1 MWYDASDSMR
11 RSKNTVIYLVARAA
25 VALAGLVPAGL
36 VRPWGAALGSLA
48 LLLAPRE
55 RERARRQLA
64 AAFSLPLHGRRVRI
78 LLRGVFSH
86 LGGGAI
92 ELCRLLRRPA
102 SRPRVE
108 LPSSSRAALDRSLS
122 RGRGAVF
129 VTGHIGNW
137 ELMAIALASLGYPI
151 STVAGESYDPRFTRL
166 LDRGRSSF
174 QVSSIFRGRPGTAA
188 RMLRALRANRILGFL
203 IDQDTRVEGVFAPFF
218 GREAHTPIGP
228 VAIARRT
235 GAPLLVGSIHRL
247 RDGSHRISIEEP
259 PLPDDD
265 AGAARVLNAELERRV
280 RLRPSQWVW
289 LHDRW
294 RTRPPNEDRAGE
306 GQRAA

>member
-1 MWYDASDSMR
+1 MR
-11 RSKNTVIYLVARAA
+11 RLKNTAIFLFARAA
-25 VALAGLVPAGL
+25 VALAGLVPATL
-36 VRPWGAALGSLA
+36 VRPCGAAVGSLA
-48 LLLAPRE
+48 LLLAPRQ
-55 RERARRQLA
+55 RKLARRQLA
-64 AAFSLPLHGRRVRI
+64 AAFSLQPHGRRARI
-78 LLRGVFSH
+78 LLHGVFSH
-86 LGGGAI
+86 LGTGAI

-102 SRPRVE
+102 APLRVE
-108 LPSSSRAALDRSLS
+108 LPSPSREALERALS

-137 ELMAIALASLGYPI
+137 ELMAISLARLGYPI
-151 STVAGESYDPRFTRL
+151 STVARESYDPRFTRL

-174 QVSSIFRGRPGTAA
+174 GVSSIFRGRPGAAA

-203 IDQDTRVEGVFAPFF
+203 IDQDTRVDGVFAPFF

-228 VAIARRT
+228 AAIARRT
-235 GAPLLVGSIHRL
+235 GTPLLVGSIRRL
-247 RDGSHRISIEEP
+247 RNGGHLISIQELH
-259 PLPDDD
+259 LPGDD
-265 AGAARVLNAELERRV
+265 AGAALALNAELERRV

-294 RTRPPNEDRAGE
+294 RTRPPDGDRAASK